1 MDACAG
7 NRTFRSRNHRMS
19 RTIVITG
26 GATGIGYGIA
36 QRLVG
41 DGDDVVLVS
50 RNPDKLEAAAES
62 LADGPGAVSVFPIDV
77 RDHEAVAAVID
88 ALPRVDGLVN
98 NAAGNF
104 TARTVDMS
112 FRAFRAVVEI
122 SLYGTFNASQALA
135 RRLIRED
142 KPGVILNI
150 VASYGWTGAP
160 LVAHSA
166 AAKAA
171 MIAFTKSVARE
182 WGPDRI
188 RVNAMAPGFVP
199 TDNAVAGI
207 LSSPRAQERM
217 LDLIPLGRF
226 GSPEEIA
233 DVAAFLL
240 GDESRYVTGAVFAA
254 DGGRSLGIS
263 MYESPSAQS
272 ELTSTASGRGA
283 SS

>member
-1 MDACAG
+1 MTA
-7 NRTFRSRNHRMS
+7 
-19 RTIVITG
+19 RTIVVTG

-36 QRLVG
+36 QRLVH

-50 RNPDKLEAAAES
+50 RNPDKLATAAQS
-62 LADGPGAVSVFPIDV
+62 LAAGPGNVTVHPLDV
-77 RDHEAVAAVID
+77 RDHEAVAAMIE
-88 ALPRVDGLVN
+88 ALPRIDGLVN

-104 TARTVDMS
+104 TARVVDMS
-112 FRAFRAVVEI
+112 FRAFRSVVEI

-135 RRLIRED
+135 RRLIREN

-182 WGPDRI
+182 WGPENI
-188 RVNAMAPGFVP
+188 RVNALAPGFVP

-207 LSSPRAQERM
+207 LSSPAAQERM

-226 GSPEEIA
+226 GSAAEIA

-240 GDESRYVTGAVFAA
+240 GEESRYVTGAVFAA

-263 MYESPSAQS
+263 MHDSDSPKSSDSPRNSVSSNNDEPLIPA
-272 ELTSTASGRGA
+272 AAGRG
-283 SS
+283 S

>member
-1 MDACAG
+1 VSA
-7 NRTFRSRNHRMS
+7 
-19 RTIVITG
+19 RTIVVTG

-36 QRLVG
+36 HRLVH

-50 RNPDKLEAAAES
+50 RTRDKLDAAAES
-62 LADGPGAVSVFPIDV
+62 LAGAPGSVSVRALDV
-77 RDHEAVAAVID
+77 RDHDAVAAMFEG
-88 ALPRVDGLVN
+88 LTRVDGLVN

-104 TARTVDMS
+104 TARTIDMS
-112 FRAFRAVVEI
+112 SRAFRAVVEI

-135 RRLIRED
+135 KRLIAEGR
-142 KPGVILNI
+142 PGVMLNI

-166 AAKAA
+166 AAKAG

-182 WGPDRI
+182 WGPHQI
-188 RVNAMAPGFVP
+188 RVNALAPGFVP

-207 LSSPRAQERM
+207 LSSPGAQERM

-226 GSPEEIA
+226 GTPEEIA
-233 DVAAFLL
+233 GVAAFLL

-254 DGGRSLGIS
+254 DGGRSVGIS
-263 MYESPSAQS
+263 MHDGDRSDEAEAGPSTQQPQ
-272 ELTSTASGRGA
+272 LISTAGRE
-283 SS
+283 S

>member
-1 MDACAG
+1 MT
-7 NRTFRSRNHRMS
+7 RTV
-19 RTIVITG
+19 VITG

-36 QRLVG
+36 QRLVN

-50 RNPDKLEAAAES
+50 RNPDKLAAAADS
-62 LADGPGAVSVFPIDV
+62 LAGAPGTVSTYAVDV
-77 RDHEAVAAVID
+77 RDHDAVASMID
-88 ALPRVDGLVN
+88 ALPSVDGLVN

-104 TARTVDMS
+104 TARTVDLS
-112 FRAFRAVVEI
+112 YNAFRSVVEI

-135 RRLIRED
+135 KRLMREG
-142 KPGVILNI
+142 KPGVVLNI
-150 VASYGWTGAP
+150 VASYAWTGAP

-166 AAKAA
+166 AAKAG

-182 WGPDRI
+182 WGPAGI

-207 LSSPRAQERM
+207 LSSDGAQERM

-226 GSPEEIA
+226 GDPAEIA

-240 GDESRYVTGAVFAA
+240 GDASRYVTGAVFAA

-263 MYESPSAQS
+263 MHDSPQLA
-272 ELTSTASGRGA
+272 TSGRG
-283 SS
+283 

>member
-1 MDACAG
+1 MTG
-7 NRTFRSRNHRMS
+7 
-19 RTIVITG
+19 RTIIVTG
-26 GATGIGYGIA
+26 GASGIGYGIA
-36 QRLVG
+36 ARLVA
-41 DGDDVVLVS
+41 DGDNVVLVS
-50 RNPDKLEAAAES
+50 RSADKLTAAAES
-62 LADGPGAVSVFPIDV
+62 LSAGPGAVSMYPIDV
-77 RDHEAVAAVID
+77 RDNEAIAAMID

-112 FRAFRAVVEI
+112 FRAFRSVVEI

-135 RRLIRED
+135 RRLIREG

-166 AAKAA
+166 AAKAG

-182 WGPDRI
+182 WGPDNI
-188 RVNAMAPGFVP
+188 RVNALAPGFVP

-207 LSSPRAQERM
+207 LSGPGAQERM

-263 MYESPSAQS
+263 MHEQPAEPSQQ
-272 ELTSTASGRGA
+272 LIPTAVGRG
-283 SS
+283 S

>member
-1 MDACAG
+1 MTG
-7 NRTFRSRNHRMS
+7 RTV
-19 RTIVITG
+19 VITG

-36 QRLVG
+36 RRLVN

-50 RNPDKLEAAAES
+50 RNPEKLAAAVHS
-62 LADGPGAVSVFPIDV
+62 LADGPGAVSAFPLDV
-77 RDHEAVAAVID
+77 RDNEAVSAMID
-88 ALPRVDGLVN
+88 ALPRIDGLVN

-112 FRAFRAVVEI
+112 SRAFRAVVEI

-135 RRLIRED
+135 RRLIRESR
-142 KPGVILNI
+142 PGVILNI

-166 AAKAA
+166 AAKAG

-182 WGPDRI
+182 WGPDNI
-188 RVNAMAPGFVP
+188 RVNALAPGFVP
-199 TDNAVAGI
+199 TDNAIAGI
-207 LSSPRAQERM
+207 LSSPGAQERM

-240 GDESRYVTGAVFAA
+240 GDDARYVTGAVFAA

-263 MYESPSAQS
+263 MHDTPSSINSESSNSTEQLMSSA
-272 ELTSTASGRGA
+272 AGRGFA
-283 SS
+283 S